1 MVCYI
6 PIHKNQKIKKN
17 KKNSPGARDFSLLI
31 YISAIAGVSS
41 PNCGDKVE
49 VQLLFMAFFYLA
61 YKDFLLQ
68 PYMDFPDYM
77 VLNPM
82 HIEFNKIPKIAKVL
96 GPPPYIP
103 SEYKVGWIPCPKCME
118 VGIEYCKR
126 IGHIPYS
133 FKAVHPHMGLQN

>member
-1 MVCYI
+1 M
-6 PIHKNQKIKKN
+6 
-17 KKNSPGARDFSLLI
+17 
-31 YISAIAGVSS
+31 SS

-61 YKDFLLQ
+61 YKDFLSK

-96 GPPPYIP
+96 GPPPYTP

-118 VGIEYCKR
+118 VGIEYCER
-126 IGHIPYS
+126 IGHMPNS
-133 FKAVHPHMGLQN
+133 FKAVHPHMGFTKLNNKIPLVIDV